1 MAKFYD
7 TKTGE
12 VVWNDIDLLAPVEDA
27 YFELSGYLAMKKLD
41 GHDRTDQWYM
51 LVHQKLQELISAL
64 DMDPTDIDQ
73 DRYKEIT

>member
-7 TKTGE
+7 TKTNE

-27 YFELSGYLAMKKLD
+27 YFELSDFLAMKKLD

-51 LVHQKLQELISAL
+51 LVHQKLQELISVL
-64 DMDPTDIDQ
+64 DMDPTDIDL

>member
-1 MAKFYD
+1 MAFSKKSNEIMWID
-7 TKTGE
+7 
-12 VVWNDIDLLAPVEDA
+12 DDLLAPVEDA

-51 LVHQKLQELISAL
+51 LVHQKLKELISAL
-64 DMDPTDIDQ
+64 DRKPIDLDQ